1 MGQNKTIPVIIL
13 IERNINPENPGDR
26 VGNSGIL
33 APLVEEWLLH
43 PVLRNLG

>member
-33 APLVEEWLLH
+33 APLVEEWLLN
-43 PVLRNLG
+43 PVLRNSG